1 MNLNDNIIDT
11 ITKNVLAFFSVKFLF
26 FRILL
31 RITSLMRHKFQNLK
45 LDKIDLAILDNLQND
60 GRISNADLADRVGLS
75 QSACLRRVKSL
86 ESEGVIEGYVAVM
99 DQTAAGLPDNV
110 FVQIT
115 VEKQTKELLTEF
127 EKIVRECPQI
137 MECYLMS
144 GDADYMLR
152 VIVSDA
158 SDYEKLHMDVLTALP
173 GVSQIKSNFSL
184 RTVTKKNDI
193 PFGL

>member
-1 MNLNDNIIDT
+1 
-11 ITKNVLAFFSVKFLF
+11 
-26 FRILL
+26 
-31 RITSLMRHKFQNLK
+31 MRHKFQNLK
-45 LDKIDLAILDNLQND
+45 LDKIDHAIIDTLQND
-60 GRISNADLADRVGLS
+60 GRISNADLADKVGLS
-75 QSACLRRVKSL
+75 QSACLRRVKAL
-86 ESEGVIEGYVAVM
+86 EQEGVIEKYVAVV
-99 DQTAAGLPDNV
+99 DQRAADLPDNV

-127 EKIVRECPQI
+127 ERIVRECPQI

-152 VIVSDA
+152 VVVSDA
-158 SDYEKLHMDVLTALP
+158 SDYERLHMDVLTTLP

-193 PFGL
+193 PFGV

>member
-1 MNLNDNIIDT
+1 
-11 ITKNVLAFFSVKFLF
+11 
-26 FRILL
+26 
-31 RITSLMRHKFQNLK
+31 MRHKFLNLK
-45 LDKIDLAILDNLQND
+45 LNKIDLAIIDSLQIN
-60 GRISNADLADRVGLS
+60 GRISNSDLSEKVGLS

-86 ESEGVIEGYVAVM
+86 EKLGVIEGYVAIM

-115 VEKQTKELLTEF
+115 VEKQTKELLSEF
-127 EKIVRECPQI
+127 EKIVKDCPQI

-152 VIVSDA
+152 VVVSDA
-158 SDYEKLHMDVLTALP
+158 SDYEKLHMDVLTTLP

-184 RTVTKKNDI
+184 RTVTKKNNI
-193 PFGL
+193 PFNL

>member
-1 MNLNDNIIDT
+1 M
-11 ITKNVLAFFSVKFLF
+11 
-26 FRILL
+26 
-31 RITSLMRHKFQNLK
+31 K
-45 LDKIDLAILDNLQND
+45 LDKIDHAIISNLQKD
-60 GRISNADLADRVGLS
+60 GRISNSDLADIVGLS

-86 ESEGVIEGYVAVM
+86 EKAGVIEGYVAVM
-99 DQTAAGLPDNV
+99 NQTAAGMPDNV

-115 VEKQTKELLTEF
+115 VEKQTKELLTQF
-127 EKIVRECPQI
+127 EKIVHDCPQI

-184 RTVTKKNDI
+184 RTVTKKNEI
-193 PFGL
+193 PFNL

>member
-1 MNLNDNIIDT
+1 
-11 ITKNVLAFFSVKFLF
+11 
-26 FRILL
+26 
-31 RITSLMRHKFQNLK
+31 MRHKFLNLK
-45 LDKIDLAILDNLQND
+45 LDKIDFAIIDALQNY

-86 ESEGVIEGYVAVM
+86 ENEDVIEGYVAVM
-99 DQTAAGLPDNV
+99 NQTAADLPDNV

-115 VEKQTKELLTEF
+115 VEKQTKELLAEF
-127 EKIVRECPQI
+127 ERIVKDCPQI

-144 GDADYMLR
+144 GDSDYLLR

-158 SDYEKLHMDVLTALP
+158 SDYEKLHMDVLTTLP

-193 PFGL
+193 PFNL

>member
-1 MNLNDNIIDT
+1 MRD
-11 ITKNVLAFFSVKFLF
+11 KFL
-26 FRILL
+26 
-31 RITSLMRHKFQNLK
+31 NLK
-45 LDKIDLAILDNLQND
+45 LDKIDHAIITNLQND
-60 GRISNADLADRVGLS
+60 GRISNSDLADMVGLS
-75 QSACLRRVKSL
+75 QSACLRRVKGL
-86 ESEGVIEGYVAVM
+86 ENQGIIEGYVAVM

-115 VEKQTKELLTEF
+115 MEKQTKELLAEF

-144 GDADYMLR
+144 GDADYLLR

-158 SDYEKLHMDVLTALP
+158 SDYEKLHMDVLTTLP

-193 PFGL
+193 PFNL

>member
-1 MNLNDNIIDT
+1 
-11 ITKNVLAFFSVKFLF
+11 
-26 FRILL
+26 
-31 RITSLMRHKFQNLK
+31 MRHKFQNLK
-45 LDKIDLAILDNLQND
+45 LDKIDHAIIDALQND
-60 GRISNADLADRVGLS
+60 GRISNADLAEKVGLS

-86 ESEGVIEGYVAVM
+86 EQEGVIEKYVAVV
-99 DQTAAGLPDNV
+99 DQRAADLPDNV

-127 EKIVRECPQI
+127 ERIVRECPQI

-152 VIVSDA
+152 VVVSDA
-158 SDYEKLHMDVLTALP
+158 SDYERLHMDVLTTLP

-193 PFGL
+193 PFGV

>member
-1 MNLNDNIIDT
+1 
-11 ITKNVLAFFSVKFLF
+11 
-26 FRILL
+26 
-31 RITSLMRHKFQNLK
+31 MRHKFRNLK
-45 LDKIDLAILDNLQND
+45 LDRIDHAILDNLQND
-60 GRISNADLADRVGLS
+60 GRISNADLADRIGLS

-86 ESEGVIEGYVAVM
+86 EKEGVIEGYVAIVN
-99 DQTAAGLPDNV
+99 QTAADLPDNV

-115 VEKQTKELLTEF
+115 VEKQTKELLAEF
-127 EKIVRECPQI
+127 EKNVRECPQI

-193 PFGL
+193 PFNL

>member
-1 MNLNDNIIDT
+1 
-11 ITKNVLAFFSVKFLF
+11 
-26 FRILL
+26 
-31 RITSLMRHKFQNLK
+31 MRHKFLNLK
-45 LDKIDLAILDNLQND
+45 LDKIDHAIITNLQND

-75 QSACLRRVKSL
+75 QSACIRRVKSL
-86 ESEGVIEGYVAVM
+86 EKDGVIEGYVAVM

-115 VEKQTKELLTEF
+115 VERQTKELLNEF
-127 EKIVRECPQI
+127 EKIVHDCPQI

-144 GDADYMLR
+144 GDADYLLR

-193 PFGL
+193 PFNI

>member
-1 MNLNDNIIDT
+1 
-11 ITKNVLAFFSVKFLF
+11 
-26 FRILL
+26 
-31 RITSLMRHKFQNLK
+31 MRHKFLKLK
-45 LDKIDLAILDNLQND
+45 LDKIDHAIIANLQND
-60 GRISNADLADRVGLS
+60 GRISNSDLADHVGLS

-86 ESEGVIEGYVAVM
+86 ENEGVIEGYVAVM
-99 DQTAAGLPDNV
+99 NQTAAGMPDNV

-115 VEKQTKELLTEF
+115 VEKQTKELLSQF
-127 EKIVRECPQI
+127 EKIVKDCPQI

-158 SDYEKLHMDVLTALP
+158 SDYEKLHMDVLTTLP

-184 RTVTKKNDI
+184 RTVTKKNEI
-193 PFGL
+193 PFNL